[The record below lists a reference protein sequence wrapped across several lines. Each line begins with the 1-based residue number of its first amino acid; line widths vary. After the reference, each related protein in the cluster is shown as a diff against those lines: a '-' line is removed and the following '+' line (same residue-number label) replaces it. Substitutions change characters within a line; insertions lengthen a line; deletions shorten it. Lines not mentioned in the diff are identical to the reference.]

1 MGDDF
6 ELLRILIF
14 AAIAAFLVLRLRSV
28 LGRRTGEEQERRSP
42 FSGSRSSSEH
52 NSERETAD
60 QHHDNVVTMP
70 DRTRRE
76 SGQES
81 AEEEGSQSLAAGL
94 TQIRVADPGFDAGQ
108 FVHGARRAFAMI
120 VEAYAKGD
128 TGTLRP
134 LLSDDLYDAFSTA
147 IRERLNQ
154 GESLETRVL
163 RMKSADILEA
173 RMEGRTALVTV
184 KFVTDQTNVTRGRDG
199 EIVEGDPDEP
209 SEVVDIWTFARN
221 TRASDPNWLLVETRT
236 PN

>member
-42 FSGSRSSSEH
+42 FSGSRPSSDH
-52 NSERETAD
+52 GSEREASD
-60 QHHDNVVTMP
+60 RHDNVVTMP
-70 DRTRRE
+70 DRNRHDSELET
-76 SGQES
+76 

-94 TQIRVADPGFDAGQ
+94 SRIRNADPSFDAGQ
-108 FVHGARRAFAMI
+108 FAHGARRAFAMI
-120 VEAYAKGD
+120 VEAYARGD

-134 LLSDDLYDAFSTA
+134 LLSDDLYDAFSAA

-154 GESLETRVL
+154 GETLETRVL
-163 RMKSADILEA
+163 QMKAADVLEA

-184 KFVTDQTNVTRGRDG
+184 KFVTDQTNVTRGPDG
-199 EIVEGDPDEP
+199 EIVDGDPDEP
-209 SEVVDIWTFARN
+209 TEVVDIWTFARN